1 MTIGQRIKEAR
12 KNTGL
17 TQRELAERSRTATG
31 TIQQYELG
39 KRQPRIEQLQR
50 IASALDVDVNWLMN
64 GQTLEEQ
71 DQVWK
76 DQVARRFEEATSHQ
90 KQRSPFKPGES
101 YFGGDMRVKNVTVS
115 PDGKETVTVDM
126 DIGKLSSED
135 VMGYLEMF
143 NKMAKLG
150 ITVDGISR
158 LIDAATNI
166 ANMAPNPSQD
176 PPETPPA
183 PAGDTDTPP
192 PPRTRQRGPG
202 NGE

>member
-1 MTIGQRIKEAR
+1 
-12 KNTGL
+12 
-17 TQRELAERSRTATG
+17 
-31 TIQQYELG
+31 
-39 KRQPRIEQLQR
+39 
-50 IASALDVDVNWLMN
+50 
-64 GQTLEEQ
+64 
-71 DQVWK
+71 
-76 DQVARRFEEATSHQ
+76 
-90 KQRSPFKPGES
+90 
-101 YFGGDMRVKNVTVS
+101 MRVKNVTVS